1 MSMAQSMTCRIH
13 VLLVDHD
20 INHHGPAIE
29 ILQYFSYKV
38 TIVKLA
44 SVALSILSRGNPR
57 FDLLMENINSPDL
70 CGFKLL
76 QEAVN
81 MDLPVVLLLDE
92 DDIVLTK
99 RALEGGAFLCIKKPL
114 TIETAKYLWQHVL
127 REKVRKVKENERFK
141 EFVMHNK
148 LHDEFGEE
156 DPMRGYINDY
166 MNSDENYVS
175 NKKVRYTKIA
185 NEDEETSPQH
195 RDVAKFRKKVW
206 TEWTQELHEKFM
218 DAVRMLG
225 EGRCYPR
232 EILEL
237 MNVPGLTRMQVASH
251 LQKCRRGTWQSP
263 DERKCKIVMPKMNL
277 PQTSGRAKPRKF
289 GSMPHIGQQDHDN
302 IADFIFYSSM
312 GNKMPGDNGEGNSYE
327 RYSNRFSQVG
337 LETLNV
343 AQIGL
348 SLGMDDEAFMSN
360 EQFVFDAQSVT
371 PSINTSL
378 DQKNT
383 AEDYY
388 EFPNIDCMIQNLSAS
403 QQEQKVESSG
413 GQDAFDL
420 NPVYSNQGPVLDA
433 TITTQGNEAAIA
445 NNGETED
452 QKREE

>member
-1 MSMAQSMTCRIH
+1 
-13 VLLVDHD
+13 
-20 INHHGPAIE
+20 
-29 ILQYFSYKV
+29 
-38 TIVKLA
+38 
-44 SVALSILSRGNPR
+44 
-57 FDLLMENINSPDL
+57 
-70 CGFKLL
+70 
-76 QEAVN
+76 
-81 MDLPVVLLLDE
+81 
-92 DDIVLTK
+92 
-99 RALEGGAFLCIKKPL
+99 
-114 TIETAKYLWQHVL
+114 
-127 REKVRKVKENERFK
+127 
-141 EFVMHNK
+141 
-148 LHDEFGEE
+148 
-156 DPMRGYINDY
+156 
-166 MNSDENYVS
+166 
-175 NKKVRYTKIA
+175 
-185 NEDEETSPQH
+185 
-195 RDVAKFRKKVW
+195 
-206 TEWTQELHEKFM
+206 
-218 DAVRMLG
+218 
-225 EGRCYPR
+225 
-232 EILEL
+232 
-237 MNVPGLTRMQVASH
+237 
-251 LQKCRRGTWQSP
+251 KCRRGTWQSP

-420 NPVYSNQGPVLDA
+420 NPGPVLDA